1 MATMKLGAGPLV
13 ADCSDTEAA
22 AAAAPYIGNTKESS
36 NMSNKHRV
44 INDTQ
49 I

>member
-1 MATMKLGAGPLV
+1 MKLGAGPLV
-13 ADCSDTEAA
+13 ADCSDTEAAA